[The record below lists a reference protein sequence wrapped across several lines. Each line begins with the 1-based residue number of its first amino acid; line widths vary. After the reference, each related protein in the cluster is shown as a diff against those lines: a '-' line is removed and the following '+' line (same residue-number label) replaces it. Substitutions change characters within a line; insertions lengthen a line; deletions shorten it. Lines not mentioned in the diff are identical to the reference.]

1 MKNILSTCGGCGC
14 GCGVL
19 LYEEEGRIKGAA
31 PVRNHP
37 VNKGNLCFKG
47 WNLYQTVNNTERL
60 KKPLIKSNGLFK
72 EVTWEEAI
80 DFVFKGFGKILK
92 KQGGKGIGVIGSQKT
107 TNEENYALMK
117 FARTILETNNIDNCG
132 GFYCLSI
139 QNKPF
144 NIFFI
149 L

>member
-19 LYEEEGRIKGAA
+19 LYKEEGRIKGVA

-72 EVTWEEAI
+72 EVT
-80 DFVFKGFGKILK
+80 
-92 KQGGKGIGVIGSQKT
+92 
-107 TNEENYALMK
+107 
-117 FARTILETNNIDNCG
+117 
-132 GFYCLSI
+132 
-139 QNKPF
+139 
-144 NIFFI
+144 
-149 L
+149 